1 MIEEKS
7 HQHEEVWESDSV
19 CTLLGRAAPPKA
31 SARFAENT
39 LRAARLCTQNT
50 PWWKSWKSWKSLFAP
65 TPLAG
70 LGAAATLAAL
80 ALAFFPN
87 TETPPLPEEALV
99 GHETEEIAE
108 IENLITSVEQVDEL
122 SDSELIALIGY

>member
-1 MIEEKS
+1 MTKEKF
-7 HQHEEVWESDSV
+7 HQPEEVWESDSV
-19 CTLLGRAAPPKA
+19 WTLLDSAAAPKA

-39 LRAARLCTQNT
+39 LRAARKCTQNT
-50 PWWKSWKSWKSLFAP
+50 AWWKSWKYLFDP
-65 TPLAG
+65 TPMVG

-80 ALAFFPN
+80 AFVFFPN
-87 TETPPLPEEALV
+87 TETAPLPREALV

-108 IENLITSVEQVDEL
+108 IENLIASIEQVDEL